1 MAIAEAC
8 VLLAIG
14 LLSGIL
20 STVFDVLVVGGA
32 SYLDH
37 FTLWVL
43 LNALVAVHVESRI
56 KAIWWAVPFNLG
68 FVEAYFMTTVAS
80 FESYPKSYMAP
91 LAAVALISPMLTY
104 AIWTAKNERNIYGK
118 ILSILIVACTL
129 GASYAVTRSIT
140 VYDIVMCA
148 ILALVLLVLPA
159 KRLRIS
165 RSQRVPAEAAV
176 DEELL
181 KEEVMRPTPRT
192 LSSNVDVVEE
202 EPEAQQRVLK
212 PTKRRRRKRSERKE
226 RTEPVVVEEPTPRRR
241 TTSRRS
247 SRRREETPVQEAPAP
262 FNPTLGNVRAARRSS
277 RMD

>member
-8 VLLAIG
+8 VLLAFG

-56 KAIWWAVPFNLG
+56 KAIWWAIPFNLG
-68 FVEAYFMTTVAS
+68 FVEGYFVTTVAS

-91 LAAVALISPMLTY
+91 LAIVALISPLLTY
-104 AIWTAKNERNIYGK
+104 AMWTARNERNLYGR
-118 ILSILIVACTL
+118 ILSVIIVACTL
-129 GASYAVTRSIT
+129 GASYAVTRSIST
-140 VYDIVMCA
+140 YDIVICV
-148 ILALVLLVLPA
+148 ILALVLLVVPTR
-159 KRLRIS
+159 RLRIS
-165 RSQRVPAEAAV
+165 RSQRVPAEAIV
-176 DEELL
+176 DEELM
-181 KEEVMRPTPRT
+181 EEKAMRPTPRT
-192 LSSNVDVVEE
+192 SGGSAGGEE
-202 EPEAQQRVLK
+202 VEPEAQRVLK
-212 PTKRRRRKRSERKE
+212 PTRRRRRKRSERKE

-247 SRRREETPVQEAPAP
+247 SRRREEAPAQEAPAP

>member
-56 KAIWWAVPFNLG
+56 KAIWWAIPFNLG
-68 FVEAYFMTTVAS
+68 FVEGYFMTTVAS
-80 FESYPKSYMAP
+80 FECYPKAYMVP
-91 LAAVALISPMLTY
+91 LAAVALISPLLTY
-104 AIWTAKNERNIYGK
+104 AIWTAKNERNAYGR
-118 ILSILIVACTL
+118 ILSVLIVACTL

-140 VYDIVMCA
+140 TYDIVMCVL
-148 ILALVLLVLPA
+148 LALVLLVLPA

-165 RSQRVPAEAAV
+165 RSQRVAAEAIV

-181 KEEVMRPTPRT
+181 EEEAMKPTPRAT
-192 LSSNVDVVEE
+192 AGSVIDVEL
-202 EPEAQQRVLK
+202 EPEERRVLK
-212 PTKRRRRKRSERKE
+212 PTKRRRRKRFGRKE
-226 RTEPVVVEEPTPRRR
+226 RTESVVVEEPTPRRR
-241 TTSRRS
+241 STTRRS
-247 SRRREETPVQEAPAP
+247 SRRHEETPPQDTPTP
-262 FNPTLGNVRAARRSS
+262 TYNPTLGNVRAARRS